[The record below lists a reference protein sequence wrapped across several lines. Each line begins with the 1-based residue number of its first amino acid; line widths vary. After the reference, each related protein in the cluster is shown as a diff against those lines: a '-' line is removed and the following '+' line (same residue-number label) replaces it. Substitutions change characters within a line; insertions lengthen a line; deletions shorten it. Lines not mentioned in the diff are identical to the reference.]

1 MRVAGSRVLVTGAGQ
16 GLGLAIAVA
25 FVRAGARVILTD
37 VNPERVT
44 QAHERFGRDR
54 AVVHGYELDVT
65 APDQVE
71 ALCARLNA
79 EVGPIDV
86 LINNA
91 GVVFG
96 GPFLEVPLDRH
107 LTTIAVNLSG
117 VLTVTHAFLP
127 DLIARPEGHIVNIA
141 SAAAVIALPMGASYA
156 ASKWAVLGFSDS
168 LREELREL
176 GHRHVGVT
184 AICPS
189 YIATGL
195 FDGAKPARMTRWLT
209 PEEVAAAVVRAV
221 ERDQE
226 IVMLPRSVRTMYRLC
241 SGWPR
246 SWYRAI
252 CRALGISRSMAEWKG
267 HPPPGKGGA
276 TPGPGIR

>member
-1 MRVAGSRVLVTGAGQ
+1 M
-16 GLGLAIAVA
+16 
-25 FVRAGARVILTD
+25 
-37 VNPERVT
+37 
-44 QAHERFGRDR
+44 
-54 AVVHGYELDVT
+54 
-65 APDQVE
+65 
-71 ALCARLNA
+71 NA

-86 LINNA
+86 LVNNA

-96 GPFLEVPLDRH
+96 GPFLDVALNRH
-107 LTTIAVNLSG
+107 LATIAVNLSG
-117 VLTVTHAFLP
+117 VITITHAFLP
-127 DLIARPEGHIVNIA
+127 NLIARPAGHIVNIA
-141 SAAAVIALPMGASYA
+141 SAAAVIALPMATSYA

-184 AICPS
+184 AVCPG

-195 FDGAKPARMTRWLT
+195 FEGAKPARMTRWLT

-221 ERDQE
+221 ERGQE
-226 IVMLPRSVRTMYRLC
+226 FVMLPRSTRTMYRLC

-246 SWYRAI
+246 SWFRAV
-252 CRALGISRSMAEWKG
+252 CRALGVSRSMAGWKG

-276 TPGPGIR
+276 APGPGIR